1 MSRKRRMSFKKPDN
15 HQMVKKPDGQCLFQ
29 VCILGQ
35 RWVMCRG
42 RRSLQ
47 NQSFHWTPAPLFLAN
62 IFVHHFLF
70 PASLEKTVKKYC
82 WTQHRNKGLLSTHTH
97 EGVGMIL
104 VFICFPLPPCP
115 DALDLLVDFIS
126 SLANCII
133 GISIVFLM
141 FPLLCAFG
149 NLSIIPGLSKLPFS
163 IAATALGFY
172 KSSLQ
177 LPSSCTGQLRRCEQ
191 PLIPH
196 FSLSWTVTALSQGSC
211 FFCLFYLPVNSLFW
225 FLHRNWGHGD
235 DIFLL
240 FRYH

>member
-1 MSRKRRMSFKKPDN
+1 MYYEKALPISHTTKQRCKSKHEETEKQTKVNININRTVSQAMSRKRRMSFKKPDN

-97 EGVGMIL
+97 TGVLAWSWYLFVFLSLLVLMLLISWWISSALLPNVLLAFQLFSSCFLFFVLLATSVSSLDSPSFLFQLQPLLLASTRAPCSSLLPALGSWEGV
-104 VFICFPLPPCP
+104 
-115 DALDLLVDFIS
+115 S
-126 SLANCII
+126 SL
-133 GISIVFLM
+133 
-141 FPLLCAFG
+141 
-149 NLSIIPGLSKLPFS
+149 
-163 IAATALGFY
+163 
-172 KSSLQ
+172 
-177 LPSSCTGQLRRCEQ
+177 
-191 PLIPH
+191 
-196 FSLSWTVTALSQGSC
+196 
-211 FFCLFYLPVNSLFW
+211 
-225 FLHRNWGHGD
+225 
-235 DIFLL
+235 
-240 FRYH
+240 